1 MAAPLHPALFRRLPP
16 VDEVLRM
23 PSIVTLVTREGHVAV
38 TDAVRSVLA
47 RLREAIVARQLDD
60 SQLDLALGGL
70 EGAVRR
76 QALGRPATRMCPH
89 LTYPGTSDREGGGGA
104 APGGEGSPRS
114 SWRMPCSPIPQ
125 SPPLL

>member
-1 MAAPLHPALFRRLPP
+1 MAVPLHPAMLRKLPP

-70 EGAVRR
+70 EGAAERSLSGSL
-76 QALGRPATRMCPH
+76 QYSLRPA
-89 LTYPGTSDREGGGGA
+89 LTPPSRVVQTDRG
-104 APGGEGSPRS
+104 
-114 SWRMPCSPIPQ
+114 
-125 SPPLL
+125 